1 MIEVEESKSPGSI
14 LLNGIDG
21 MIVDRSPEQ
30 LPFELKFRKLKLT
43 RMLNY
48 EEKRAYTVDL
58 WDPGTMLY
66 TGRVEISVQD
76 VDEFFPVVKNA
87 VNNVVSFTTPWVIS
101 RRTKIGT
108 LEFTD
113 NDGGKYSI
121 VKVYNYED
129 DLTVPRKL
137 EVDDDNN
144 VFLIARNFSTS
155 FKERFIASSGDRRT
169 VFSIQVIRSNPPSFF
184 LWSIPVIILVA
195 ISTAAFLIYKR
206 TKDHLYEIRT
216 ASDPTPDVYSR
227 EKICN
232 LADDSNSETVQISQ
246 TATTK
251 FLTDDDLPIMKDY
264 ISSPLG
270 PDRKKH
276 HLLVPFFS
284 SLHLISILSS
294 E

>member
-1 MIEVEESKSPGSI
+1 
-14 LLNGIDG
+14 
-21 MIVDRSPEQ
+21 
-30 LPFELKFRKLKLT
+30 
-43 RMLNY
+43 MLNY

-66 TGRVEISVQD
+66 TGKIEISVQD

-87 VNNVVSFTTPWVIS
+87 NNNIVSFTTPWVIS

-144 VFLIARNFSTS
+144 VFFIARNFSTS

-169 VFSIQVIRSNPPSFF
+169 VFSIKVMRSNPPNFF
-184 LWSIPVIILVA
+184 LWSIPVVILVA
-195 ISTAAFLIYKR
+195 IATAAFLMYQRK
-206 TKDHLYEIRT
+206 KDHLDEIRT

-232 LADDSNSETVQISQ
+232 LVDDSNSETVQISQ

-270 PDRKKH
+270 CRFEQNYFVVTTPVSKFLSDSDSDSDCSENCDSHRGNND
-276 HLLVPFFS
+276 LTTLRRGGS
-284 SLHLISILSS
+284 IQNGELHI
-294 E
+294 